1 MTRKRFDQAGF
12 SWLKLF
18 IILVVISSMVG
29 AVIVGYLAFAHQLP
43 PLIGAASVIII
54 VGLLIWLITLLRKSS
69 MRYHT
74 PSFILVFLSLLGITL
89 ICAFAGVEP
98 LSAYKDNL
106 LNYIS
111 SRMQNVS
118 NSFKSDST
126 AIEPQTNPITLPFS
140 FTTGIYI
147 SKEYP
152 KSYIELNDDN
162 TFAKRLIY
170 QDYINYSTGTWQVKG
185 TTLTFL
191 TKKTTET
198 MPGLVNKK
206 DYPSQYFTE
215 IGLEDWTLEG
225 SRIKDSKGM
234 YWQLK

>member
-1 MTRKRFDQAGF
+1 MARKRVGQSIF

-18 IILVVISSMVG
+18 VILLVTASMVG
-29 AVIVGYLAFAHQLP
+29 AIIIGYLAFSHQLP
-43 PLIGAASVIII
+43 PIVGAVSFIVI
-54 VGLLIWLITLLRKSS
+54 VGLFIWFITLLRKSN
-69 MRYHT
+69 MRYRT
-74 PSFILVFLSLLGITL
+74 PSFILVFLSLVGITL

-126 AIEPQTNPITLPFS
+126 AIEPQTIPITLPFS

-147 SKEYP
+147 SNNYP
-152 KSYIELNDDN
+152 KSYLELNDDN
-162 TFAKRLIY
+162 TFAKRLVY

-198 MPGLVNKK
+198 MPGLANKK
-206 DYPSQYFTE
+206 DYPNQYFTE
-215 IGLEDWTLEG
+215 IGLEDWTIEG
-225 SRIKDSKGM
+225 NRIKDSKGL

>member
-185 TTLTFL
+185 TTLTFI

-198 MPGLVNKK
+198 MPGLANKK
-206 DYPSQYFTE
+206 DYPSQYFNE